1 MRVFSCLTITQVK
14 IPSVQLHWLPCFPPF
29 NPLHQSYW
37 LTPYYRDIFTT
48 HILPRINS
56 ILGLQGFFWI
66 PEPWRWDWEVSPKCW
81 YEITTTRCL
90 ITQMSAVLSYVVAK
104 AWNHAHDSHYTKC
117 YSHERTVTCHSSV
130 NPGTGYGL
138 GDSFNFRQRLD
149 LSFVHHIQPVSF
161 LGLKLILSNMLTR
174 LGSPFSTW
182 RWRQIQPQSFISFFG
197 LWQFQNFSHSYDTSI
212 KFSENLVRGNQAVTW
227 READGQ

>member
-1 MRVFSCLTITQVK
+1 VFSCLTITQVR
-14 IPSVQLHWLPCFPPF
+14 IPSVQLHWLQCSPPF

-48 HILPRINS
+48 HILPYINS

-66 PEPWRWDWEVSPKCW
+66 PEPWRWNWEVIPKRR

-90 ITQMSAVLSYVVAK
+90 ITRRAQFSVTLWQKPEITRMTVIIQSVIPMSVL
-104 AWNHAHDSHYTKC
+104 WH
-117 YSHERTVTCHSSV
+117 VTARSIQRQDMGRV
-130 NPGTGYGL
+130 TQ
-138 GDSFNFRQRLD
+138 FNFGQRLD

-161 LGLKLILSNMLTR
+161 LGLKLTFPNMLTR
-174 LGSPFSTW
+174 VGSPLPSSTW
-182 RWRQIQPQSFISFFG
+182 RWRQIQLQSFISFFG

-212 KFSENLVRGNQAVTW
+212 KFYENLVRGNQAVTW
-227 READGQ
+227 RETDGQ